1 MSYEGE
7 PSARARRITFRTGYI
22 FPHDNQLSVPLL
34 RLMMAT
40 DDARH
45 LQKRLIAAGEDLDNA
60 NDAEAATLNGE
71 MAHLFRMLCGYLY
84 EAGHPFRAI
93 DGAPAKV
100 LELAVADDEKGKTG
114 LVHVRRAYATGSGEV
129 FHYSFLKPVRDHIG
143 FHYKPEAL
151 NQALGAFVEM
161 PDVEGSLTI
170 CEHAGLS
177 RYNITDHLTAVIIS
191 SLLKVKLEDLRERL
205 KERMVE
211 AIDLAGHLAYVV
223 DRLLLYLFKTH
234 PGCVL
239 ENRESAITVPPQLRQ
254 ARQKVERERKDKG
267 NGERRQP

>member
-7 PSARARRITFRTGYI
+7 VSARARRITFRPGYI
-22 FPHDNQLSVPLL
+22 FPPGDPLSVPLL

-71 MAHLFRMLCGYLY
+71 MAHLFRMLCGHLY

-114 LVHVRRAYATGSGEV
+114 LVHVRRAYAKGSDEV
-129 FHYSFLKPVRDHIG
+129 FHFAFLNPVRNQIG
-143 FHYKPEAL
+143 FHYNPDAL
-151 NQALGAFVEM
+151 NQALGAYVEM

-177 RYNITDHLTAVIIS
+177 RYNIADHLTALIIS
-191 SLLKVKLEDLRERL
+191 SLLNVKLDDLREKL
-205 KERMVE
+205 NERMVE
-211 AIDLAGHLAYVV
+211 TIDIAGHLAYVV
-223 DRLLLYLFKTH
+223 DRLLLYLFERH

-239 ENRESAITVPPQLRQ
+239 ENRESTITVPPQLRE